1 MLPID
6 GRPQP
11 VRVLTAIRS
20 GALLALPMA
29 ACGRATPV
37 MVSARLPAT
46 ALWLA
51 GLAYDP
57 SLTKSQPWWLVDAL
71 PDNAAGAG
79 EATVALLAAGLQPAW
94 GLLIDHL
101 DVLTLAV
108 AGGGA
113 PSPLALPAAWY
124 TGCLLAD
131 GRRAALLDPQA
142 MLQEL
147 VSTNPAQSAA

>member
-1 MLPID
+1 M
-6 GRPQP
+6 
-11 VRVLTAIRS
+11 RVLTAIRS

-37 MVSARLPAT
+37 VVSAHLPTT
-46 ALWLA
+46 ALWLS
-51 GLAYDP
+51 GLAHDP
-57 SLTKSQPWWLVDAL
+57 SLTDSPPWWLVDPL
-71 PDNAAGAG
+71 PVQAPGVG
-79 EATVALLAAGLQPAW
+79 ETTVALLAAGLQPAW
-94 GLLIDHL
+94 GVLIDRL

-113 PSPLALPAAWY
+113 PSPLAIPAAWY

-142 MLQEL
+142 LLDEL
-147 VSTNPAQSAA
+147 APTGPAQSAA